1 MAIINNQQTA
11 SVGEVV
17 EKSEHLCTVGGNED
31 WCRHC
36 GSILKKLKMK
46 TSYDP
51 VIPFLEMYLKEC
63 ETLIQ
68 KNIYALKFTAALFT
82 VAKIWKQPKCPS
94 ANKAIKK
101 LWYICKVEYYSAVKK
116 KEILLFVTAWMDLE
130 SIMLSEIS
138 QSENDKYHM
147 ISLICGL

>member
-68 KNIYALKFTAALFT
+68 KNVCAPMFIEALST
-82 VAKIWKQPKCPS
+82 I
-94 ANKAIKK
+94 
-101 LWYICKVEYYSAVKK
+101 VK
-116 KEILLFVTAWMDLE
+116 
-130 SIMLSEIS
+130 
-138 QSENDKYHM
+138 
-147 ISLICGL
+147 